1 MKPEK
6 ATNRQ
11 LVLFGMVIVVYLV
24 LALAIPFPKNNAAYW
39 ISFLFGLTSLGVQA
53 YVMKTAF
60 DKGEPLRSKFYGYPI
75 AKIGVT
81 YLAVQIAVSFVFMA
95 MGFIVRV
102 PAWAA
107 LVVCVLITG
116 VFSVGFI
123 SADIMR
129 DEVERQD
136 KQLVKDVK
144 TMRALQS
151 KTAFIVS
158 QCTDTGLKPMLRELS
173 EKFRFSD
180 PVSSDALAEIEND
193 LTATVDELQA
203 AVMENDIDSAK
214 VLCAKVAATL
224 EQRNTMCKLNKM
236 NK

>member
-24 LALAIPFPKNNAAYW
+24 LALAIPFPKDNAAYW
-39 ISFLFGLTSLGVQA
+39 ISFLFGLASLGVQA

>member
-1 MKPEK
+1 MEK
-6 ATNRQ
+6 NNNRPII
-11 LVLFGMVIVVYLV
+11 LLGIVAAVYLV

-39 ISFLFGLTSLGVQA
+39 ISFLFGLLAVGAQA

-81 YLAVQIAVSFVFMA
+81 YLAVQVVVSFLFMA
-95 MGFIVRV
+95 MGFFFAV
-102 PAWAA
+102 PAWLV
-107 LVVCVLITG
+107 LVVCVLIAG

-180 PVSSDALAEIEND
+180 PVSSQALAEIEND

-224 EQRNTMCKLNKM
+224 EQRNTMCKLSKM

>member
-39 ISFLFGLTSLGVQA
+39 ISFLFGLASLGVQA

>member
-39 ISFLFGLTSLGVQA
+39 ISFLFGLASLGVQA

-180 PVSSDALAEIEND
+180 PVSSQALAEIEND

-224 EQRNTMCKLNKM
+224 EQRNTMCKLSKIN
-236 NK
+236 

>member
-1 MKPEK
+1 
-6 ATNRQ
+6 
-11 LVLFGMVIVVYLV
+11 MVIVVYLV

-39 ISFLFGLTSLGVQA
+39 ISFLFGLASLGVQA

-180 PVSSDALAEIEND
+180 PVSSEALAEIEND

-224 EQRNTMCKLNKM
+224 EQRNIMCKLNKM